1 MTLTSTLHSLLK
13 WDIAES
19 ESFSPLNIH
28 LPSQIFEI
36 THCNQKKKKEIKK
49 KNYEDEART
58 EKYYYLMMHTELYMA
73 IKTSNSLLP
82 KKCTKRKG
90 PCGS

>member
-36 THCNQKKKKEIKK
+36 THCNQKKKRK
-49 KNYEDEART
+49 
-58 EKYYYLMMHTELYMA
+58 L
-73 IKTSNSLLP
+73 
-82 KKCTKRKG
+82 KRKTMKMKQELKNTIT
-90 PCGS
+90 

>member
-28 LPSQIFEI
+28 LPSQIFQI
-36 THCNQKKKKEIKK
+36 THCNQKKKK
-49 KNYEDEART
+49 
-58 EKYYYLMMHTELYMA
+58 
-73 IKTSNSLLP
+73 
-82 KKCTKRKG
+82 KRKLKRKTMKMKQELKNTIT
-90 PCGS
+90 